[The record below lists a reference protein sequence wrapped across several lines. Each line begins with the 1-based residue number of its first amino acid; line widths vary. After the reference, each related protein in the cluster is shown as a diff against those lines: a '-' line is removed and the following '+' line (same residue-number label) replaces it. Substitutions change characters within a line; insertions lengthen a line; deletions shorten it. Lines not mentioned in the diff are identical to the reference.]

1 MNNKKREMQHK
12 FVSCLML
19 LLGRRRVEASL
30 KCIRDKAARG
40 KMLNNANQEKKKI
53 VMKGLFDE
61 ISRWLELQEGNP
73 FVKHNELFMLVSRA
87 KFH

>member
-1 MNNKKREMQHK
+1 
-12 FVSCLML
+12 
-19 LLGRRRVEASL
+19 
-30 KCIRDKAARG
+30 
-40 KMLNNANQEKKKI
+40 MLNNANQEKKNI
-53 VMKGLFDE
+53 VVKGLFDE